1 MLTPEYLQGAPAELE
16 ALFLQLEEDV
26 IKDIC
31 RRIAKAGMLT
41 DSAADQAERLRDLG
55 AGTDYIKRKISEY
68 SELSSAEVDS
78 LFFDA
83 AQTSDEF
90 YRNVYDR
97 ANKEYTPYEYNDY
110 FQQAVN
116 AAVNQT
122 KGELRN
128 LTQSMGFSYRGS
140 NGQMRFHTAA
150 EAYRDCLDYAF
161 LQTSTGMTD
170 YNKAV
175 RNATRRLTESGL
187 QFVDYASGVR
197 NHADVAVRRAVLT
210 GLSQYTGKISE
221 RNAQELDTDIVEVS
235 AHMGARPDHAEW
247 QGRWYSLSGK
257 SKKYPS
263 LVEVTGYGTG
273 AGLKGWNCRHDFY
286 PVIPGISEPSYTEE
300 ELRNIDPPPFEYNGK
315 TYTCYEATQR
325 QRYMERAMRKTK
337 RELLAAESTGDKDKF
352 TEKSVLLRRQR
363 EEYGKFSKAA
373 GLLTQ
378 NERTQVGGFGH
389 SQASKA
395 TWAAKKAAQNNSG
408 SSAAPVTPSASGGHA
423 VTVNVPTPA
432 DNGGKGA
439 VYSPSPTTK
448 PETVMRSTKPTFVN
462 AESIDEATAYARS
475 LGVEHPD
482 YAKFTL
488 ERANNMNMALSTLPD
503 DSMPYVVTDLQK
515 YTAVTGAPLGKAQK
529 NGYACT
535 VTPYEI
541 DLKRAGIADIPRA
554 VGSGNTIVAVNTR
567 NYKTIDSI
575 TESKVKSEELV
586 ISRNLGKSY
595 HFNTDGKATDFHE
608 CGHIYSTKHNI
619 PVGFSADADRW
630 YKETGCMMLKTTSEA
645 WSEAYAAYYTH
656 ADDLPSYIR
665 RYFDAGEWKDGSGS
679 KVLTLDE
686 WYKKIIDK
694 SGKSGIIEDTK
705 INIKRYIG
713 QPITQTDNQ
722 HVREWYYANVSNIP
736 NQVNSNL
743 PLVEQAKQAFELRN
757 KYKHQARAAMT
768 DVKTAEM
775 LEKKR
780 PAPTFD
786 ELLESKMK
794 RKGMTKQEA
803 IEDILKTASKTNAD
817 VNKEFGL

>member
-16 ALFLQLEEDV
+16 ALFLRLEEEV

-31 RRIAKAGMLT
+31 RRIAKEGRLT

-68 SELSSAEVDS
+68 SKLSSEEVDR

-110 FQQAVN
+110 FQQAVD

-140 NGQMRFHTAA
+140 NGQVRFHTAA

-161 LQTSTGMTD
+161 IQTSTGMTD
-170 YNKAV
+170 YNTAV

-263 LVEVTGYGTG
+263 LVQVTGYGTG

-300 ELRNIDPPPFEYNGK
+300 ELKNIDPPPFEYNGK

-337 RELLAAESTGDKDKF
+337 REILAADSTGDKDKF

-363 EEYGKFSKAA
+363 EDYNKFSKAA

-395 TWAAKKAAQNNSG
+395 AWAAKKAQ
-408 SSAAPVTPSASGGHA
+408 TASGGSSVPASGGSSGVNVQNYLYSGLTNGGGNGTIKSIDVDDFNMMANVHEIKFEVSDLIA
-423 VTVNVPTPA
+423 NTIREYERKGGMYISDMHFGEFFDEDTGKPALMQVFQNHFGLTEININSAIMGGKTVAEIDNIIASTTVN
-432 DNGGKGA
+432 
-439 VYSPSPTTK
+439 
-448 PETVMRSTKPTFVN
+448 
-462 AESIDEATAYARS
+462 
-475 LGVEHPD
+475 
-482 YAKFTL
+482 
-488 ERANNMNMALSTLPD
+488 LP
-503 DSMPYVVTDLQK
+503 
-515 YTAVTGAPLGKAQK
+515 
-529 NGYACT
+529 
-535 VTPYEI
+535 
-541 DLKRAGIADIPRA
+541 
-554 VGSGNTIVAVNTR
+554 
-567 NYKTIDSI
+567 
-575 TESKVKSEELV
+575 
-586 ISRNLGKSY
+586 RNLKE
-595 HFNTDGKATDFHE
+595 AIIHE
-608 CGHIYSTKHNI
+608 CGHAK
-619 PVGFSADADRW
+619 
-630 YKETGCMMLKTTSEA
+630 
-645 WSEAYAAYYTH
+645 AYYGKK
-656 ADDLPSYIR
+656 AAEVKSMNDQIKDLGVEGISRI
-665 RYFDAGEWKDGSGS
+665 AKNDGAECIAEVE
-679 KVLTLDE
+679 VLLSRNETVPEEAMTL
-686 WYKKIIDK
+686 Y
-694 SGKSGIIEDTK
+694 
-705 INIKRYIG
+705 
-713 QPITQTDNQ
+713 
-722 HVREWYYANVSNIP
+722 
-736 NQVNSNL
+736 
-743 PLVEQAKQAFELRN
+743 N
-757 KYKHQARAAMT
+757 KY
-768 DVKTAEM
+768 VKGG
-775 LEKKR
+775 R
-780 PAPTFD
+780 
-786 ELLESKMK
+786 
-794 RKGMTKQEA
+794 RK
-803 IEDILKTASKTNAD
+803 
-817 VNKEFGL
+817 